1 MMKDS
6 TPANSTLRG
15 PLAWMAGNSVAAN
28 LIMLFFL
35 VGGLYWGA
43 KIKQEVFPAFE
54 LDYIRINVSYPGA
67 GPEEV
72 EQGIILAIEEALSDL
87 DDIKEITA
95 VAEEGSGRVTVEA
108 VEGADIER
116 LAQDIKSNVDRIGSF
131 PEDAEEPSVNIA
143 SRRREVVSL
152 VLYGRQKEHILREFA
167 EQIRDQLLSDPGIT
181 QVELSGARPFEI
193 SIEIPQANLRAYN
206 LTLEDAARR
215 IREAAVELPGG
226 GIKTNAG
233 EILLRVNERRD
244 YGVEFARLPIIT
256 TQDGSNV
263 LLEDIANI
271 KDDFK
276 EVDRYATYDNQP
288 AMMIDVYRIGNQTP
302 ITVAD
307 ATQKV
312 VKEIRPNLPKGI
324 AIDTL
329 NDRSEAY
336 RQRLHLLLKNAYLG
350 LGLVLVLL
358 GLFLDRR
365 LAFWVSMGI
374 PISFLGALLFMPQF
388 DTSINMMTL
397 FAFIV
402 SLGIVVDDAIVVG
415 ENIYQYQQRGYP
427 QLKAAVLG
435 VREMAMPVTF
445 AVLTNIITFLP
456 LFFVSGIMGKI
467 FGCIPIVVIAT
478 FSISLIES
486 LLVLP
491 AHLAHLSRKK
501 SRGILGW
508 AESRQQT
515 FSYWFQKMVAKV
527 YSPILH
533 HTLSYR
539 YITLALGLFV
549 LILSIGYVKSG
560 RIGMTMFPREES
572 DYAVATAVLPY
583 GSSVA
588 KTKAV
593 EAKLLAA
600 AQKVA
605 RENGDRKLVQGI
617 FAEIGAPTRNSST
630 IGGHVSEVRV
640 FLTSPEKRPISTGAF
655 IQKWRDAAGRVAG
668 LESLLFQSDRG
679 GPGSGAGLTV
689 ELSHRDLDVLKQA
702 GSDLSEALTF
712 YPNVKD
718 IDDGFSLGKRQI
730 DFKILPG
737 GRALGFTAKEV
748 AHQIRNAF
756 YGAEVMRQQRGRN
769 EMTVSVRLPENERTS
784 EYNIEEFLLK
794 SLDGTTVPLRDVVK
808 MLPGRA
814 YTQIDRRSGRRVIT
828 VSADVEPRR
837 DTDKIVKALKAGI
850 LPRLKDR
857 YPGLNYG
864 FEGHQADRAES
875 MQSLFH
881 GLLIA
886 LLAIYVLLA
895 IPFRSY
901 IQPIII
907 MISIPFGIVGAVVG
921 HIIMGYNLSI
931 VSMFGIVALSGVV
944 INDALVFIN
953 TANVKRRQEGL
964 SAKAALVASGVQ
976 RFRPILLT
984 TLTTFGGLTPM
995 IFETSLQARLMIP
1008 MAISLGYGILFATLI
1023 TLILI
1028 PSLYLIIE
1036 DLKSLFGLA
1045 GKQGEIVPM
1054 EIPPTSNKLAEKQ
1067 IYKRTG

>member
-1 MMKDS
+1 MTDYS
-6 TPANSTLRG
+6 PANSIRRG

-54 LDYIRINVSYPGA
+54 LDYIRVNVSYPGA
-67 GPEEV
+67 SPEEV

-87 DDIKEITA
+87 DDIKEVTA
-95 VAEEGSGRVTVEA
+95 VAEEGNGEVTVEA

-116 LAQDIKSNVDRIGSF
+116 LAQDVKSNVDRISSF

-143 SRRREVVSL
+143 TRRREVLSL
-152 VLYGRQKEHILREFA
+152 VLYGRQKERILREFA

-181 QVELSGARPFEI
+181 QVDLSGVRPFEI
-193 SIEIPQANLRAYN
+193 GIEIPQANLRAYN
-206 LTLEDAARR
+206 LTLEDVVRR

-226 GIKTNAG
+226 GIKTTAG
-233 EILLRVNERRD
+233 EILLRVDERRD
-244 YGVEFARLPIIT
+244 YGREFARLPIIT

-263 LLEDIANI
+263 LLEDIAHI

-302 ITVAD
+302 ITVAE

-312 VKEIRPNLPKGI
+312 VNEIRPNLPKGI
-324 AIDTL
+324 AIATL
-329 NDRSEAY
+329 NDRSEIY

-374 PISFLGALLFMPQF
+374 PISFLGALLFMPHF
-388 DTSINMMTL
+388 NASINMITL
-397 FAFIV
+397 FAFIIA
-402 SLGIVVDDAIVVG
+402 LGIVVDDAIVVG
-415 ENIYQYQQRGYP
+415 ENIYRYQQQGYP
-427 QLKAAVLG
+427 RMKAAVLG

-456 LFFVSGIMGKI
+456 LLFVPGIMGKI
-467 FGCIPIVVIAT
+467 FYSIPIVVIAI

-491 AHLAHLSRKK
+491 AHLAHLSRKNSK
-501 SRGILGW
+501 GLLGW
-508 AESRQQT
+508 VEKRQKA
-515 FSYWFQKMVAKV
+515 FSDWFQKTVATV
-527 YSPILH
+527 YGPILRH
-533 HTLSYR
+533 ILSYR
-539 YITLALGLFV
+539 YITLASGIFV

-572 DYAVATAVLPY
+572 DYAVATAELPY

-593 EAKLLAA
+593 EAKLISA

-605 RENGDRKLVQGI
+605 RKNGGRKLVQGI
-617 FAEIGAPTRNSST
+617 FAEIGAPTRNSNIT
-630 IGGHVSEVRV
+630 GGHISEIRV

-655 IQKWRDAAGRVAG
+655 IQKWRDAAGRLPG
-668 LESLLFQSDRG
+668 LESLIFQSDRG
-679 GPGSGAGLTV
+679 GPGSGANLTV
-689 ELSHRDLDVLKQA
+689 ELSHRDLGILKQA
-702 GSDLSEALTF
+702 SSDLSQALTF

-718 IDDGFSLGKRQI
+718 IDDGYSLGKQQI
-730 DFKILPG
+730 NFKILPKG
-737 GRALGFTAKEV
+737 QALGLTARGV
-748 AHQIRNAF
+748 ARQIRNSF
-756 YGAEVMRQQRGRN
+756 YGIEVIRQQRGRN
-769 EMTVSVRLPENERTS
+769 EVTVSVRLPENERDS

-794 SLDGTTVPLRDVVK
+794 SLDGTEVPLRDVVK
-808 MLPGRA
+808 MVKGRA
-814 YTQIDRRSGRRVIT
+814 YTQIDRRAGRRVIT
-828 VSADVEPRR
+828 ISADVEPPR
-837 DTDKIVKALKAGI
+837 DTDKIVKALKAEI
-850 LPRLKDR
+850 LPQLKDR

-875 MQSLFH
+875 MRSLLN

-886 LLAIYVLLA
+886 LLAIYALLA

-901 IQPIII
+901 IQPLII
-907 MISIPFGIVGAVVG
+907 MVGIPFGIVGAIIG
-921 HIIMGYNLSI
+921 HMIMGYNLSI

-953 TANVKRRQEGL
+953 TANVKRREEGL
-964 SAKAALVASGVQ
+964 SAKAALIESGIQ

-995 IFETSLQARLMIP
+995 IFETSLQARMMIP

-1036 DLKSLFGLA
+1036 DLKNLFGLA
-1045 GKQGEIVPM
+1045 AKQGEIVPM
-1054 EIPPTSNKLAEKQ
+1054 EIPSADKRLAEKQ
-1067 IYKRTG
+1067 VYKRTG

>member
-1 MMKDS
+1 MIKDS
-6 TPANSTLRG
+6 TPTNSSLRG

-67 GPEEV
+67 SPEEI

-95 VAEEGSGRVTVEA
+95 IAEEGSGRVTVEP

-152 VLYGRQKEHILREFA
+152 VLYGPQTEHILREFA
-167 EQIRDQLLSDPGIT
+167 EQIRDLLLSDPDIT
-181 QVELSGARPFEI
+181 QVELSGVRPFEI
-193 SIEIPQANLRAYN
+193 SIEIPQANLRAYH
-206 LTLEDAARR
+206 LTLEDVARR

-226 GIKTNAG
+226 GIKTSAG

-263 LLEDIANI
+263 LLEDIAHI

-288 AMMIDVYRIGNQTP
+288 AMMIDVYRVGNQTP
-302 ITVAD
+302 ISVAD

-312 VKEIRPNLPKGI
+312 VKEIRTNLPKGI

-388 DTSINMMTL
+388 DTSINMITL
-397 FAFIV
+397 FAFIIA
-402 SLGIVVDDAIVVG
+402 LGIVVDDAIVVG

-427 QLKAAVLG
+427 LLKAAVTG

-456 LFFVSGIMGKI
+456 LLFVPGIMGKI
-467 FGCIPIVVIAT
+467 FYSIPIVVIAI

-486 LLVLP
+486 LFVLP

-501 SRGILGW
+501 SKGMLGW
-508 AESRQQT
+508 AEKRQQA
-515 FSYWFQKMVAKV
+515 FSYWFQKTVATV
-527 YSPILH
+527 YGPFLRY
-533 HTLSYR
+533 TLSYR
-539 YITLALGLFV
+539 YITLALGLTV
-549 LILSIGYVKSG
+549 LILSVGYVESG
-560 RIGMTMFPREES
+560 RIGMTMFPKEES
-572 DYAVATAVLPY
+572 DYAVATAELPY

-605 RENGDRKLVQGI
+605 RENGGGKLVQGI
-617 FAEIGAPTRNSST
+617 FAEIGAPTRNST
-630 IGGHVSEVRV
+630 TTGGHVSEIRV
-640 FLTSPEKRPISTGAF
+640 FLTSPDKRPISTGAF
-655 IQKWRDAAGRVAG
+655 IQKWRDATGRIPG

-689 ELSHRDLDVLKQA
+689 ELSHRDLAILKQA
-702 GSDLSEALTF
+702 SSDLSKALAF
-712 YPNVKD
+712 FPNVKD
-718 IDDGFSLGKRQI
+718 IDDGFSLGKKQI
-730 DFKILPG
+730 NLKILPKG
-737 GRALGFTAKEV
+737 QALGFTAREV
-748 AHQIRNAF
+748 ARQIRNSF
-756 YGAEVMRQQRGRN
+756 YGTEVMRQQRGRN
-769 EMTVSVRLPENERTS
+769 EVTVSVRLPGNERNS
-784 EYNIEEFLLK
+784 QYNIEEFLLK
-794 SLDGTTVPLRDVVK
+794 SLDGTEVPLRDVVK
-808 MLPGRA
+808 MQESHA

-828 VSADVEPRR
+828 ISADVEPRR
-837 DTDKIVKALKAGI
+837 DTDKIVKALTAEI
-850 LPRLKDR
+850 LPQLKDR

-864 FEGHQADRAES
+864 FEGHQAEWAES
-875 MQSLFH
+875 MQSLFN
-881 GLLIA
+881 GLMLS
-886 LLAIYVLLA
+886 LLAIYALLA

-901 IQPIII
+901 IQPLII
-907 MISIPFGIVGAVVG
+907 MVGIPFGIVGAIIG
-921 HIIMGYNLSI
+921 HMIMGYNLSI

-944 INDALVFIN
+944 INDTLVFIN

-964 SAKAALVASGVQ
+964 SAKAALIASGIQ

-995 IFETSLQARLMIP
+995 IFETSLQARMMIP

-1028 PSLYLIIE
+1028 PSLYLIVE
-1036 DLKSLFGLA
+1036 DLKGLFGLA

-1054 EIPPTSNKLAEKQ
+1054 EIPSAGNKLAGKQ
-1067 IYKRTG
+1067 VYKRTG

>member
-1 MMKDS
+1 MMMDS

-72 EQGIILAIEEALSDL
+72 EQGIILAIEEAISAL

-95 VAEEGSGRVTVEA
+95 VAEEGNGRVTVEA
-108 VEGADIER
+108 VEGTDLER
-116 LAQDIKSNVDRIGSF
+116 LAQDIKSSVDRIGSF
-131 PEDAEEPSVNIA
+131 PEDVEEPSVKIA

-152 VLYGRQKEHILREFA
+152 VLYGDQKEHILREFA
-167 EQIRDQLLSDPGIT
+167 EQIRDQLQSDPGIT
-181 QVELSGARPFEI
+181 QVEFSGIRPFEI
-193 SIEIPQANLRAYN
+193 SIEIPLANLRAYH
-206 LTLEDAARR
+206 LTLEDVARR

-226 GIKTNAG
+226 GIKTSAD
-233 EILLRVNERRD
+233 EILLRINERRD
-244 YGVEFARLPIIT
+244 YGVEFAQLPIIT
-256 TQDGSNV
+256 TQDGSKV
-263 LLEDIANI
+263 LLEDIAEI

-276 EVDRYATYDNQP
+276 AVDRYATYNNQP

-312 VKEIRPNLPKGI
+312 IKEIRPNLPKRI

-329 NDRSEAY
+329 NDRSEVY

-365 LAFWVSMGI
+365 LAFWVSLGI

-388 DTSINMMTL
+388 NVSINMITL
-397 FAFIV
+397 FAFIIA
-402 SLGIVVDDAIVVG
+402 LGIVVDDAIVVG
-415 ENIYQYQQRGYP
+415 ENIYRYQQQGYP
-427 QLKAAVLG
+427 PMKAAVTG

-445 AVLTNIITFLP
+445 AVLTNILTFLP
-456 LFFVSGIMGKI
+456 LLFVPGFMGKI
-467 FGCIPIVVIAT
+467 FYSIPIVVIAI

-486 LLVLP
+486 LLILP
-491 AHLAHLSRKK
+491 AHLAHLSHRKSK
-501 SRGILGW
+501 GILDW
-508 AESRQQT
+508 AENRQKA
-515 FSYWFQKMVAKV
+515 FSDWFQKMVATV
-527 YSPILH
+527 YGPMLSHI
-533 HTLSYR
+533 LSYR
-539 YITLALGLFV
+539 YITFATGIFV
-549 LILSIGYVKSG
+549 LILSIGYIESG
-560 RIGMTMFPREES
+560 RIGMTMFPKEES
-572 DYAVATAVLPY
+572 DYAVATAALPY

-588 KTKAV
+588 KTKDV

-605 RENGDRKLVQGI
+605 RENGGRKLVQGI

-630 IGGHVSEVRV
+630 TGGHVSEITV

-655 IQKWRDAAGRVAG
+655 IQKWRNAVGRVPG
-668 LESLLFQSDRG
+668 LESLIFQSDRG
-679 GPGSGAGLTV
+679 GPGSGAALTV
-689 ELSHRDLDVLKQA
+689 ELSHRNLDILKQA
-702 GSDLSEALTF
+702 SSDLSDTLTSF
-712 YPNVKD
+712 PNVKD
-718 IDDGFSLGKRQI
+718 IDDGYSIGKQQI
-730 DFKILPG
+730 NFKILPKG
-737 GRALGFTAKEV
+737 QAIGFTAREV
-748 AHQIRNAF
+748 ARQIRNSF
-756 YGAEVMRQQRGRN
+756 YGIEVMRQQRGRN
-769 EMTVSVRLPENERTS
+769 EVTVSVRLPGNERDS
-784 EYNIEEFLLK
+784 EYHIEEFLLK
-794 SLDGTTVPLRDVVK
+794 SLDGTEVPLRDVVK
-808 MLPGRA
+808 MQKGHA

-828 VSADVEPRR
+828 VSADVTPRR
-837 DTDKIVKALKAGI
+837 DTDKIVKALNTDI

-857 YPGLNYG
+857 YPSLNYG

-875 MQSLFH
+875 MRSLFN
-881 GLLIA
+881 GLLTA
-886 LLAIYVLLA
+886 LLAIYALLA

-901 IQPIII
+901 IQPMII
-907 MISIPFGIVGAVVG
+907 MVGIPFGIVGAIIG
-921 HIIMGYNLSI
+921 HMIMGYNLSI

-953 TANVKRRQEGL
+953 TANVKRNKEGL
-964 SAKAALVASGVQ
+964 SAKAALIASGIQ

-984 TLTTFGGLTPM
+984 TLTTFGGLSPM

-1028 PSLYLIIE
+1028 PTIYLIVE
-1036 DLKSLFGLA
+1036 DLKNLFGLN
-1045 GKQGEIVPM
+1045 GKQGDIVPM
-1054 EIPPTSNKLAEKQ
+1054 EIPSAGNTLAEKQ
-1067 IYKRTG
+1067 VYKRTG